1 LSTRGIAQAERAGCL
16 LAAEG
21 FTFDICFTS
30 YLKRATETLDI
41 VLDAMNLRS
50 VAVRKTWCLNERHCG
65 ALEGLKR
72 WEAVRTYCAKQALVW
87 QVCFAAPPPALD
99 ANDARFPGRDP
110 RYAALA
116 GVELPRGESL
126 RDTFAR
132 ILPYWH
138 QAIAPELRQGKRML
152 IVAHRN
158 TLRAIVK
165 HLDAVSDAGIVR
177 IQIPT
182 GKPLVYE
189 LDDDMKPIR
198 HYYLRGAPRCW
209 TWAMEVLRG
218 S

>member
-1 LSTRGIAQAERAGCL
+1 LSARGVEQAEHAGRL

-21 FTFDICFTS
+21 FTFDVCFTS
-30 YLKRATETLDI
+30 YLQRAIETLGI
-41 VLDAMNLRS
+41 VLDTMDLRS
-50 VAVRKTWCLNERHCG
+50 VAVKKTWCLNERHCG
-65 ALEGLKR
+65 ALQGLKR
-72 WEAVRTYCAKQALVW
+72 WEAVRKYGAKQILVW
-87 QVCFAAPPPALD
+87 QWRFAIPPPALD

-116 GVELPRGESL
+116 GVELPRAESL

-132 ILPYWH
+132 ILPYWRH
-138 QAIAPELRQGKRML
+138 AIAPELRQGKRTL

-165 HLDAVSDAGIVR
+165 HLDAVSDTGIAR
-177 IQIPT
+177 IRIPT

-189 LDDDMKPIR
+189 LDDDMRPIR
-198 HYYLRGAPRCW
+198 HYYLRAAPKCW
-209 TWAMEVLRG
+209 TWAMEMLRG